1 VCAEALGLRP
11 GGMTVEFTQHP
22 GDEAFREVFVNGAFH
37 VGFAPDWT
45 PALKR
50 A

>member
-1 VCAEALGLRP
+1 MRP
-11 GGMTVEFTQHP
+11 VGMTVEFTQHP

-37 VGFAPDWT
+37 GGFAPDWT
-45 PALKR
+45 PDEAR